1 MWKEYCADQF
11 GFKTERKRK
20 KVYESKGEWKWKA
33 AVDEW
38 LIGEGRDERWN
49 LSIQNRAY
57 GAYETQY
64 WPGIPLALDRI
75 LPVDLKKLLQQVK
88 AERGH
93 QAIPTFREAVDW
105 LPDLNHR
112 QPTKTAIGVAE
123 EAIQKVVSLVNY

>member
-1 MWKEYCADQF
+1 MFNTILNRCLHWRLPHLNRPFRNFAQYAKAHAKVKEDNEVLWKEYCADQF

-57 GAYETQY
+57 GAYETQVC
-64 WPGIPLALDRI
+64 PFPHLSKVLA
-75 LPVDLKKLLQQVK
+75 
-88 AERGH
+88 
-93 QAIPTFREAVDW
+93 
-105 LPDLNHR
+105 
-112 QPTKTAIGVAE
+112 
-123 EAIQKVVSLVNY
+123 S